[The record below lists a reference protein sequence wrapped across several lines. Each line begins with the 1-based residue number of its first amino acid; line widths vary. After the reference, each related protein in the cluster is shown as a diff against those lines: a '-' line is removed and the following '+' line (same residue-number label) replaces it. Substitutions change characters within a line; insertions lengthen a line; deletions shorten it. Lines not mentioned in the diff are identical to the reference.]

1 MIVLKD
7 LGPGMVSPA
16 INNNI
21 VAKCI
26 KGNLSKDISNLMPNS
41 CGLYDHSGCLQL
53 K

>member
-7 LGPGMVSPA
+7 LGPGMVSA
-16 INNNI
+16 TINNI